1 MIKTNYSPTKNSLAY
16 LLHIESTSTVCSIAI
31 SKDAELVAL
40 KELNNGYT
48 HAENLHVFIEQ
59 LLKETSLSS
68 KDLNAISISSGP
80 GSYTGL
86 RIGFSAAKGL
96 AYALQIPLITIDT
109 LKALSNSVIQ
119 KTKSDALFCPMMDA
133 RRMEVY
139 CAVYDNSFNEVLHI
153 QALVLD
159 ETSIQSFHLNKDIY
173 FFGDGMPKAKDLL
186 QSLPNAHFIDDVT
199 ASASSMISL
208 AFKKYQAN
216 DFADVAYSEPNYLKE
231 FFFTTAKK

>member
-1 MIKTNYSPTKNSLAY
+1 MAY
-16 LLHIESTSTVCSIAI
+16 LLHIESTSTVCSVAI
-31 SKDAELVAL
+31 SKDAELLAL

-59 LLKETSLSS
+59 LLQETALNS

-109 LKALSNSVIQ
+109 LKALSNIVIQ
-119 KTKSDALFCPMMDA
+119 KNKVDALFCPMMDA

-139 CAVYDNSFNEVLHI
+139 CAVYSNNFKEILPT

-159 ETSIQSFHLNKDIY
+159 DISILKFNHNTDIY
-173 FFGDGMPKAKDLL
+173 FFGDGMPKAKTLL
-186 QSLPNAHFIDDVT
+186 QSLPNTHFIDNIM
-199 ASASSMISL
+199 ASASSMVPL
-208 AFKKYQAN
+208 AFEKYQTK
-216 DFADVAYSEPNYLKE
+216 DFTDVAYSEPNYLKE

>member
-1 MIKTNYSPTKNSLAY
+1 MAY
-16 LLHIESTSTVCSIAI
+16 LLHIESSSTVCSIAI
-31 SKDAELVAL
+31 SKDANLLAL

-59 LLKETSLSS
+59 LLKETSLDPV
-68 KDLNAISISSGP
+68 DLNAISISSGP

-96 AYALQIPLITIDT
+96 AYALNIPLITIDT
-109 LKALSNSVIQ
+109 LKALSNTVI
-119 KTKSDALFCPMMDA
+119 KNTKVDVLYCPMMDA

-139 CAVYDNSFNEVLHI
+139 CAVYDHSLNETLPI

-159 ETSIQSFHLNKDIY
+159 ETSIKTFALNKDIY
-173 FFGDGMPKAKDLL
+173 FFGDGMPKAKSLL
-186 QSLPNAHFIDDVT
+186 QSLSNVHFIDDVT

-208 AFKKYQAN
+208 AFEKYKTQN
-216 DFADVAYSEPNYLKE
+216 FTDIAYSEPNYLKE